1 MIKVRKLVLTIVR
14 IVLIKING
22 ILEVFIFRIS
32 KERAK
37 VQLKNSKA
45 PKGEIDKKFLK
56 KTLKANP
63 VIIEVG
69 AHYGIDTLELSIL
82 FPESRIYAFEPFL
95 QNFLQLQKNCQH
107 LKNVTT
113 VCVALSDSNG
123 VNIFHQSSG
132 SSNASGSILSPTN
145 HLQRH
150 PTVFFEGEDKSAVIT
165 ITLDTY
171 FNAIGISKVDLIWID
186 VQGAERLV
194 LEGGKE
200 LLKKTCYVYL
210 EVSEVPL
217 YEGALAYSNMK
228 LFMAS
233 LGFEV
238 SQEFL
243 PADWNSEGNVL
254 FRNISI

>member
-1 MIKVRKLVLTIVR
+1 M
-14 IVLIKING
+14 
-22 ILEVFIFRIS
+22 
-32 KERAK
+32 
-37 VQLKNSKA
+37 
-45 PKGEIDKKFLK
+45 
-56 KTLKANP
+56 
-63 VIIEVG
+63 
-69 AHYGIDTLELSIL
+69 
-82 FPESRIYAFEPFL
+82 FL
-95 QNFLQLQKNCQH
+95 QKR
-107 LKNVTT
+107 K
-113 VCVALSDSNG
+113 
-123 VNIFHQSSG
+123 
-132 SSNASGSILSPTN
+132 N

-150 PTVFFEGEDKSAVIT
+150 PTVFFEGEDKSSVIT

-171 FNAIGISKVDLIWID
+171 FNSIGISKVDLIWID

-217 YEGALAYSNMK
+217 YEGALAYSEMK